1 TNNNA
6 NDSLADISIGNSA
19 SSASDN
25 VTIPNSAN
33 ANSTI
38 QNPNASPPRNQ
49 NRHLSQNQDPLATPR
64 SFFRNNTASVTP
76 SLLSSPPPPFKLPF
90 LSSKDS
96 QTIGNDIFESP
107 LLAGSPFCD
116 ARTSIG
122 STSSVLG
129 TLRLEDKLRLWRQ
142 DAYVKNLYE
151 TAAFWGSKVMTMTGD
166 SNDVYWLALVYYNMG
181 QYVRAQK
188 LIKNLI
194 DSSVICRYLAAKCCI
209 KMEKYQ
215 EAIDVL
221 GEENPFSKKDYGSVV
236 KNTEGGLQ
244 LEASMCYLRGLA
256 YSQQTN
262 LDNAK
267 KCFKEALELDVK
279 CYEAFHELVNNHMLS
294 SKEEWEFIN
303 SLKFEEQL
311 ESEEAYFIKMNY
323 LSMLK
328 KYEHLP
334 EIQEARSE
342 LEERFRLE
350 SNADVLMSHADE
362 LYAQCRFKECYE
374 ITTKILE
381 QDMHNQ
387 DCLPTHLVCLHEL
400 REKNK
405 LFLLVHDL
413 VEVSPERP
421 VTWFGIGC
429 YNYLIGQNDEAR
441 RYFIKAST
449 MDSHYGPAWIGF
461 GHTFAAESEHD
472 QAITAYSTAAKL
484 FPGSHLP
491 PLFIGMQH
499 LQANNLLSSEEYLLT
514 SYNICKGDPLILN
527 ELGVLCFRKLN
538 YAQSVEY
545 FKKALALVEETKCR
559 PQIWETTWMNLGHA
573 FRMLGELDA
582 AETYFKKVISMSPP
596 NQSALTALGY
606 IYHVK
611 EDFEEAI
618 MYYHEALGIRPSDPI
633 TQDLLG
639 LCLEEMINGSK
650 SDKVESS

>member
-1 TNNNA
+1 MPSPRSRVNRQIRAAAAGQASSSRNTNTSTPRTNNNA
-6 NDSLADISIGNSA
+6 NDSLTDISIGSNSNNA
-19 SSASDN
+19 SGS
-25 VTIPNSAN
+25 VTIPHNTSMNSN
-33 ANSTI
+33 I
-38 QNPNASPPRNQ
+38 QNLNASPPRNPSH

-96 QTIGNDIFESP
+96 QNISNSIFESP
-107 LLAGSPFCD
+107 VFAGSPFCD
-116 ARTSIG
+116 GRTSIG
-122 STSSVLG
+122 STSSGVLG
-129 TLRLEDKLRLWRQ
+129 SFKLEDKLRLWRQ
-142 DAYVKNLYE
+142 DAYLKNLYE
-151 TAAFWGSKVMTMTGD
+151 TAAFWGNKVMSMTGD

-215 EAIDVL
+215 EAIDIL
-221 GEENPFSKKDYGSVV
+221 GEENPFSKKEYSSIV

-262 LDNAK
+262 LDSAK

-279 CYEAFHELVNNHMLS
+279 CYESFHELVNNHMMS

-311 ESEEAYFIKMNY
+311 ESEEAYFVKMNY
-323 LSMLK
+323 ISMLK
-328 KYEHLP
+328 KYENLS

-342 LEERFRLE
+342 LEERYKL
-350 SNADVLMSHADE
+350 SNNADILMSHADG

-374 ITTKILE
+374 ITT
-381 QDMHNQ
+381 N
-387 DCLPTHLVCLHEL
+387 
-400 REKNK
+400 
-405 LFLLVHDL
+405 
-413 VEVSPERP
+413 
-421 VTWFGIGC
+421 
-429 YNYLIGQNDEAR
+429 
-441 RYFIKAST
+441 KAST

-484 FPGSHLP
+484 FPGYS
-491 PLFIGMQH
+491 
-499 LQANNLLSSEEYLLT
+499 
-514 SYNICKGDPLILN
+514 
-527 ELGVLCFRKLN
+527 
-538 YAQSVEY
+538 QSVEY

-596 NQSALTALGY
+596 NQSALSALGY

-618 MYYHEALGIRPSDPI
+618 MYYHE
-633 TQDLLG
+633 
-639 LCLEEMINGSK
+639 
-650 SDKVESS
+650 